1 MEDFETASAIDF
13 YKQQCKNKNTDRATS
28 TWMRNLQSW
37 AVTKSMEPNIERVD
51 PETLNKFLEVYFS
64 ELKKLDGKEYEPTS
78 LCVMQAAVDRYLH
91 EQKYQYS
98 ILRSPEFEGSR
109 KVLEGKARYLR
120 QEFG

>member
-64 ELKKLDGKEYEPTS
+64 ELKKT
-78 LCVMQAAVDRYLH
+78 
-91 EQKYQYS
+91 
-98 ILRSPEFEGSR
+98 
-109 KVLEGKARYLR
+109 
-120 QEFG
+120 